1 MIAEVNVLTLS
12 LPLATLAAAPVGI
25 GFGGKYKLSVR
36 FGSRG
41 DGIISWPSVRWRSST
56 SSNG

>member
-1 MIAEVNVLTLS
+1 MSSNEIVLTLS
-12 LPLATLAAAPVGI
+12 FPLAALAAAPVGI

-41 DGIISWPSVRWRSST
+41 DGIMSWPSVR
-56 SSNG
+56 